1 MLKKRRRE
9 CSDRDQW
16 SMGLNKTEKKSEKKT
31 KHENIEPEIK
41 HMKMCPQCQ
50 AVLYDGNET
59 CPLCHCVPEDLSA
72 EDEARVTKE
81 FGAVAPYPDA
91 KKKYRAVK
99 IVLRIALFVLI
110 LAAAAMLIV
119 NYTVTPTIKWSFIAI
134 AGEAYAYIMLNYWL
148 KNDSGFA
155 AKVALQ
161 IFSTAAL
168 VYAVDMLTGNYGWA
182 LQWAIPGIILLGDG
196 FVFLLMMMNRSRW
209 HSYLL
214 LLILMG
220 VCSIALAGFFI
231 AGHLEHKLVA
241 MICIAVTG
249 IYILATVIFG
259 QAKISTELK
268 RRFHV

>member
-1 MLKKRRRE
+1 
-9 CSDRDQW
+9 
-16 SMGLNKTEKKSEKKT
+16 
-31 KHENIEPEIK
+31 
-41 HMKMCPQCQ
+41 
-50 AVLYDGNET
+50 
-59 CPLCHCVPEDLSA
+59 
-72 EDEARVTKE
+72 
-81 FGAVAPYPDA
+81 
-91 KKKYRAVK
+91 
-99 IVLRIALFVLI
+99 
-110 LAAAAMLIV
+110 
-119 NYTVTPTIKWSFIAI
+119 
-134 AGEAYAYIMLNYWL
+134 
-148 KNDSGFA
+148 
-155 AKVALQ
+155 
-161 IFSTAAL
+161 
-168 VYAVDMLTGNYGWA
+168 MLTGNYGWA